1 MRPSRPANDGEAP
14 GEISLRAAPL
24 RVVLAED
31 DDEMRAMLSSL
42 LRADGYDVLEASHGI
57 ELLGL
62 VEAMVLR
69 SDGEAIV
76 ELIVSDVR
84 LPGMTGLGAIAQ
96 LRRSDWNTPVVLIS
110 AFADAET
117 RAEAAR
123 LGAIMLAKPFDL
135 NELMWLVHQNTG
147 NV

>member
-1 MRPSRPANDGEAP
+1 MQPSRTANDEGP

-31 DDEMRAMLSSL
+31 DDEMRTMLSAL
-42 LRADGYDVLEASHGI
+42 MRAEGYDVVEARHGI
-57 ELLGL
+57 ELLEL
-62 VEAMVLR
+62 VESMVLR

-76 ELIVSDVR
+76 EMIVSDVR
-84 LPGMTGLGAIAQ
+84 LPGMTGLRAIAQ

-123 LGAIMLAKPFDL
+123 LGAIMLEKPFDL
-135 NELMWLVHQNTG
+135 HELMWLVQQNTG
-147 NV
+147 NI

>member
-1 MRPSRPANDGEAP
+1 MQPSRTANDEAP

-31 DDEMRAMLSSL
+31 DDEMRTMLSAL
-42 LRADGYDVLEASHGI
+42 MRAEGYDVVEARHGI
-57 ELLGL
+57 ELLEL
-62 VEAMVLR
+62 VESMVLR

-76 ELIVSDVR
+76 EMIVSDVR
-84 LPGMTGLGAIAQ
+84 LPGMTGLRAIAQ

-123 LGAIMLAKPFDL
+123 LGAIMLEKPFDL
-135 NELMWLVHQNTG
+135 HELMWLVQQNTG
-147 NV
+147 NI